1 MNSYARWRRTLIGSS
16 LLLAAGGIWLA
27 SSVLLVAAM
36 APIGFVAYATVTRR
50 SVAESDL
57 VCTRSVTP
65 MRTVPG
71 NTVKVIL
78 TIHYQGERLRPDIRV
93 VDGVPDDLAVV
104 GGSPRGGFTFN
115 KKESSQLEYTVRA
128 RYGEFEFS
136 HVTIVS
142 RGSATGSS
150 TTVELPADGDTQLR
164 ATYDPE
170 QYPLSERTIPITG
183 EITTDRGDEGLE
195 FHSIRQYEPTDPASR
210 INWRQ
215 YARER
220 ELSTIEYR
228 AQEAAEVLTV
238 VDARPS
244 AGQAADPTA
253 PTGTEF
259 CVALAS
265 DIIDALLADRNPV
278 GIATLGVDASELHS
292 ETLIPTD
299 SDLAWLPPRNTAA
312 SRTQIQLLLDAAAAT
327 VAPQEET
334 SRSNNNGAPS
344 DPMEII
350 DRTTQQTQVIVF
362 SPLCDAFPVEL
373 IEQLD
378 AANRDVSVY
387 SPAIVDSETAGGRIA
402 AVKRELRVH
411 ELETRGISVVNWTP
425 TESPEL
431 AVEQDLA
438 RRTQ

>member
-1 MNSYARWRRTLIGSS
+1 MNSYAKWRRTLIGSS
-16 LLLAAGGIWLA
+16 LLLAAGGIWLT

-36 APIGFVAYATVTRR
+36 APIGFVAYGTVARPP
-50 SVAESDL
+50 VAKSDL
-57 VCTRSVTP
+57 ACTRTVRP
-65 MRTVPG
+65 MQTAPG
-71 NTVKVIL
+71 NTAKVTL
-78 TIHYQGERLRPDIRV
+78 TIHYQGERLLPDIRV

-104 GGSPRGGFTFN
+104 AGSPRGGFTFDE
-115 KKESSQLEYTVRA
+115 KASKQLEYTVRA

-136 HVTIVS
+136 PATAVT
-142 RGSATGSS
+142 RGPTTGSS
-150 TTVELPADGDTQLR
+150 TTIELTADGDSRLQ

-259 CVALAS
+259 CAALAS
-265 DIIDALLADRNPV
+265 DIIDGLLADRNPV
-278 GIATLGVDASELHS
+278 GIVALGVDASEVQK
-292 ETLIPTD
+292 ETLLPTD
-299 SDLAWLPPRNTAA
+299 SDLAWLPPGNTAA
-312 SRTQIQLLLDAAAAT
+312 SRTQIQQLLDAAAAT
-327 VAPQEET
+327 VAPQKET
-334 SRSNNNGAPS
+334 SKSTNNGVPS
-344 DPMEII
+344 DPMDII

-362 SPLCDAFPVEL
+362 SPLCDDFPVEL
-373 IEQLD
+373 VKQLD

-387 SPAIVDSETAGGRIA
+387 SPAIVNSETAGGRTA
-402 AVKRELRVH
+402 AVNREIRLH
-411 ELETRGISVVNWTP
+411 ELETRGISVINWTP
-425 TESPEL
+425 TESPGL
-431 AVEQDLA
+431 AVEQNLT